1 MTVITLSLNH
11 HRAPL
16 DLRGRFAFRPDEL
29 VGALQSLH
37 ARLHRAAP
45 EAALLSTC
53 NRTELYLASDVPAQD
68 LAGPALE
75 WLAARGAASGPAGA
89 VGVDA
94 AQVDQHL
101 VMSADGAAARHVF
114 RVAAG
119 LDSMVLGEPQI
130 LGQMKTAVR
139 QAGVAGTLG
148 STLHQLFQRSFA
160 VAKEVRTR
168 TELGA
173 HSVSM
178 AAAAVRLAGDL
189 FGDISGLHVLF
200 VGAGEMNAGV
210 ATHFAGKAPLSMTF
224 AVRQPL
230 KHQALADKLGAQ
242 TLSLAELPQQLQRF
256 DVVVACTASALP
268 LIGLG
273 AVERALKA
281 RRRRPMLLLDLAVPR
296 DIEPEVAGLPDA
308 YLYTVDDLAQRV
320 RQAGDKRLAAV
331 EHAEAIVDAGVH
343 GFAQWC
349 EQRSSVPLI
358 QALQQQSDSWQRAEI
373 LRATK
378 LLARGENVDTVL
390 QALAQGL
397 SHKMMHGTLR
407 ALHEAQGEQ
416 REQVNA
422 TAARL
427 WLRRPQECLIAEAAQ
442 TLRCAG
448 ADDTLDPTPLLH
460 EPLRA

>member
-1 MTVITLSLNH
+1 MTVIALSLNH
-11 HRAPL
+11 HQAPL
-16 DLRGRFAFRPDEL
+16 DLRGRFAFRTEEI
-29 VGALQSLH
+29 VGALRNLH
-37 ARLHRAAP
+37 GRMQRVAP

-53 NRTELYLASDVPAQD
+53 NRTELYLAGDAAPQD
-68 LAGPALE
+68 LAAPALQ
-75 WLAARGAASGPAGA
+75 WLASRGSGLGPTEAAGS
-89 VGVDA
+89 DA
-94 AQVDQHL
+94 ESLGKHL
-101 VMSADGAAARHVF
+101 LVAEDEAAARHVF
-114 RVAAG
+114 RVASG

-139 QAGVAGTLG
+139 EAGAAGTLG

-178 AAAAVRLAGDL
+178 AAAATRLAGDI
-189 FGDISGLHVLF
+189 FEDISTLHVLF

-210 ATHFAGKAPLSMTF
+210 ATHFAGKAPRSMTF
-224 AVRQPL
+224 AVRQPG
-230 KHQALADKLGAQ
+230 KHQALADKLGAS
-242 TLSLAELPQQLQRF
+242 TLSLAELPQQLHRF
-256 DVVVACTASALP
+256 DVVIACTASALP

-273 AVERALKA
+273 AVERALKV

-296 DIEPEVAGLPDA
+296 DIEPEVARLPDA

-331 EHAEAIVDAGVH
+331 EHAQAIVDAGVQ

-358 QALQQQSDSWQRAEI
+358 QALQQQAEGWQRAEI
-373 LRATK
+373 QRASK
-378 LLARGENVDTVL
+378 LLARGENVDQVL
-390 QALAQGL
+390 RALAQGL

-407 ALHEAQGEQ
+407 ALHEAQGDQ

-422 TAARL
+422 SAAQL
-427 WLRRPQECLIAEAAQ
+427 WLRRPAQCLAAEAAQ
-442 TLRCAG
+442 SA
-448 ADDTLDPTPLLH
+448 AH
-460 EPLRA
+460 AH